1 VFARTVRCPLPV
13 GYSSTRLPIYAY
25 EDAVDQDN
33 SIVIDNLNNKYVT
46 RWVTTLYIISAKY
59 ITRWVITQVRFP
71 YKSMLMTGT
80 NNKL

>member
-1 VFARTVRCPLPV
+1 MFARTVRCPLPV

-46 RWVTTLYIISAKY
+46 RWV
-59 ITRWVITQVRFP
+59 ITQVRFP